1 MINPDRDGVAK
12 PVVVRIYQLKTAGS
26 FEAADFF
33 ALHSDA
39 AAVLG
44 PDLLSSEEMMVR
56 PDTRLP
62 FESSFDPNAR
72 YVGVTAAF
80 RDIDNSMWRALVEL
94 PEGKLI
100 KWLDKRQMLVGLDD
114 RTITVKFDKPPK

>member
-1 MINPDRDGVAK
+1 MVNPDRAGVAK
-12 PVVVRIYQLKTAGS
+12 PVVVRVYQLKTAGT

-33 ALHSDA
+33 ALQGDA

-56 PDTRLP
+56 PGSNTA
-62 FESSFDPNAR
+62 FESSFDPKAR

-80 RDIDNSMWRALVEL
+80 RDIDNAQWRALVAL
-94 PEGKLI
+94 PEEKLI

-114 RTITVKFDKPPK
+114 RTVSVKFDKPPK